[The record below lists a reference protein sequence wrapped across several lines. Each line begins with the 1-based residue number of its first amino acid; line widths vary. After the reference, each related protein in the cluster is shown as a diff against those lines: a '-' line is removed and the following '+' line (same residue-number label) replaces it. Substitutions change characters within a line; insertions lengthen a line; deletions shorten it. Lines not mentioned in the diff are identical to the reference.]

1 MNEEISEKIKVQIWI
16 DKQIQKDVRN
26 QIKKKYLYR
35 KKFY

>member
-16 DKQIQKDVRN
+16 DKRIQKDVRN
-26 QIKKKYLYR
+26 QIKKKNLYR

>member
-16 DKQIQKDVRN
+16 DKQIQKDERN
-26 QIKKKYLYR
+26 QIKKKNLYG